1 MSKKFIKVAVPV
13 TGEEEARAIKEVVLS
28 GSFISGRK
36 VEEFE
41 EKYADYIGVENAAAV
56 NSGTAA
62 LHVALAVMGIGPGDE
77 VIVPP
82 LTFMS
87 TITSVLHQNAIPVFA
102 DIDSDTFCLSPEE
115 IKKSITTRTKAII
128 PVHLYGNSADMDEIM
143 KIANERNLFVIED
156 CAQAHGTE
164 YKGRKVGGIGHIG
177 VFSFFAT
184 KHMTTGEGGMLT
196 SNNEEWVR
204 KSRIIRSHG
213 LVNRDDHVY
222 LGYNYRMNEIAAAMG
237 LVQLNKLDSFNEQR
251 IKNSLFLLNELGR
264 INTNWFRI
272 PKLSK
277 DIKHTFFWCPL
288 VVNTENGFATR
299 DVVEKLKEK
308 GIEVRQRYQEPLY
321 KQKVIQELSPYPNGC
336 PFTCQPESNIPNY
349 KSLNLPNVEVLAGN
363 IIGLP
368 NHPELNQED
377 LEYILE
383 VVLGLY

>member
-1 MSKKFIKVAVPV
+1 MSTRFIKVAVPV
-13 TGEEEARAIKEVVLS
+13 TGEEEARVIRKVILS
-28 GSFISGRK
+28 GNFASGKK
-36 VEEFE
+36 VKEFE
-41 EKYADYIGVENAAAV
+41 DKYADYIGVENAAAV

-82 LTFMS
+82 ITFMS

-237 LVQLNKLDSFNEQR
+237 LVQLNKLDFFNEQR

-299 DVVEKLKEK
+299 DVVEKLKER
-308 GIEVRQRYQEPLY
+308 GVEVRQRYQEPLY
-321 KQKVIQELSPYPNGC
+321 KQKVIQELSPYPSGC
-336 PFTCQPESNIPNY
+336 PFTCQPESNIPDY

-377 LEYILE
+377 LEYIMDA
-383 VVLGLY
+383 VLGLY